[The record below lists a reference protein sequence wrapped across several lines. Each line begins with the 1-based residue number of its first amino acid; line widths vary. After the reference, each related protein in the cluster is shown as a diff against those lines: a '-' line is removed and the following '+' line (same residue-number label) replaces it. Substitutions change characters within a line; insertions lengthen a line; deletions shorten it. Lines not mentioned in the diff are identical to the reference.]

1 MYILNFYFAEFRSI
15 FYLLLKRIF
24 KMKKKYIKK
33 SKMLSL
39 SQEKTMLPNYDHAN
53 DRNRKLCLF
62 CNLHRVELKLLALKK
77 TKEIALL

>member
-1 MYILNFYFAEFRSI
+1 M
-15 FYLLLKRIF
+15 
-24 KMKKKYIKK
+24 